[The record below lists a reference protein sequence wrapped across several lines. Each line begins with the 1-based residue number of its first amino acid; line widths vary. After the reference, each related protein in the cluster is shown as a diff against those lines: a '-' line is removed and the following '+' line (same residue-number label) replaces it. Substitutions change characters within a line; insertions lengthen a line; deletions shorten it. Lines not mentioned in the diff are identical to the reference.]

1 MVKKGQVITLL
12 ATAMLLPSCGQQIH
26 SDSVSSYWETIQN
39 EPSPYGYYR
48 MKDGWYQGEAT
59 RDVFWLASNNEKIS
73 RFVHVEE
80 KVAMQIEWRQERGDF
95 GMGGP
100 FGCVT
105 GLEAHYYYEDSQHT
119 LDRVPMK
126 ATSSV
131 YIKEG
136 QFSIE
141 QTEWLPADSDPTT
154 QNFYGTCE
162 KINLRTSWGESYLVS
177 QERQNYSFSDS
188 DKILKMTE
196 RYAGTNGLCTSNCS
210 IETLFSF
217 NSDLDC
223 VNKINYWGEGTDK
236 EFSDA
241 GELVMSGAR
250 NTYNFAY
257 QEDAPNFEV
266 SQKGIRLEEYPWY
279 EFEFAAMNISLI
291 RNY

>member
-1 MVKKGQVITLL
+1 MAKKGQVITLL
-12 ATAMLLPSCGQQIH
+12 ATAILLPSCGQQSH
-26 SDSVSSYWETIQN
+26 SESISSYWETIQN

-59 RDVFWLASNNEKIS
+59 RDVFWLAPNDEKIS
-73 RFVHVEE
+73 RFEHVEE
-80 KVAMQIEWRQERGDF
+80 KVAVQIEWRQERGEF

-100 FGCVT
+100 FGYVT

-119 LDRVPMK
+119 LERVPMK

-162 KINLRTSWGESYLVS
+162 KIDLRTSWGESYLVP
-177 QERQNYSFSDS
+177 QERKNYSFSDS

-196 RYAGTNGLCTSNCS
+196 QYVGTTDLSTFAISV
-210 IETLFSF
+210 ETLFSLDT
-217 NSDLDC
+217 DLDC
-223 VNKINYWGEGTDK
+223 VKKISYLREDSGK
-236 EFSDA
+236 ELSDA
-241 GELVMSGAR
+241 GELVVSGGR
-250 NTYNFAY
+250 MTYNFAY
-257 QEDAPNFEV
+257 LEGTPNFEV
-266 SQKGIRLEEYPWY
+266 SQKGIQLEEYPWY

>member
-1 MVKKGQVITLL
+1 MAKKGQAITLL
-12 ATAMLLPSCGQQIH
+12 ATAILLPSCGQQIH

-59 RDVFWLASNNEKIS
+59 WDVFWLAPNDEKIS
-73 RFVHVEE
+73 RFEHVEE
-80 KVAMQIEWRQERGDF
+80 KVAVQIEWRQERGDF

-100 FGCVT
+100 FGYVT

-162 KINLRTSWGESYLVS
+162 KIDLRTSWGESYLVP

-188 DKILKMTE
+188 DRVLKMTE
-196 RYAGTNGLCTSNCS
+196 QYAGTNGLCTSNYF

-217 NSDLDC
+217 DSGLDC
-223 VNKINYWGEGTDK
+223 VNKINYWGEGSDK
-236 EFSDA
+236 ELGDA
-241 GELVMSGAR
+241 GELIISGAKK
-250 NTYNFAY
+250 TYSFAY
-257 QEDAPNFEV
+257 LEGAPNFEV
-266 SQKGIRLEEYPWY
+266 SQKGIHLNEYPWY